1 MLPSSLRCASCFLA
15 LAASSLLS
23 AQQVRK
29 HELAAPV
36 PDPVSLE
43 IGVQSGELVIKAK
56 ETNKAAYWFVGG
68 IFGLMAASSVDKD
81 RNRQA
86 GELTSEL
93 RDLLNTF
100 DFRASLVQR
109 FEGGVNPAVVPVLG
123 EVRFL
128 SRKPGETAELPV
140 DLMSI
145 QYGYTLTD
153 DFRSLQVTMACA
165 LWNAGAPS
173 TLENRAEDQIRR
185 QARYYQTF
193 TYELTPETIAGVK
206 EPRQRAGQWLDQGKE
221 QLGAWILSGM
231 NTLED
236 ALSYDLAS
244 PGMEAGL
251 RTSAGVGHLIQE
263 TGTQQWI
270 RAETGEITI
279 LEVN

>member
-1 MLPSSLRCASCFLA
+1 MFPSSQRRASCLLA

-29 HELAAPV
+29 NVLVAPV
-36 PDPVSLE
+36 PDPVSIE
-43 IGVQSGELVIKAK
+43 IGVQAGELAIKAK

-86 GELTSEL
+86 GELTGEL
-93 RDLLNTF
+93 RDLLNAF

-128 SRKPGETAELPV
+128 SRKPGETAELPL

-153 DFRSLQVTMACA
+153 DFRSLQVTLVCA

-193 TYELTPETIAGVK
+193 TYELTPETIAAIQ
-206 EPRQRAGQWLDQGKE
+206 EPRQRAGHWLDQGKE
-221 QLGAWILSGM
+221 QLGAWILGGM
-231 NTLED
+231 NALAD

-244 PGMEAGL
+244 PGTEAGL
-251 RTSAGVGHLIQE
+251 RGSAGVGQLIQE
-263 TGTQQWI
+263 LGSQRWI
-270 RAETGEITI
+270 RAETGEIAI